1 MSKQIPKYLYTIHIC
16 TLTVTNNN
24 YHRKWQPS
32 VPIANVPTWCFQPAT
47 NYPVNSQGLV
57 WFGVLE
63 VFSSGKRVAFS
74 LVFILLSVC
83 QRTLWSF
90 LWFKFTTSV
99 RAQSEP
105 IPSCPKYIPMAACLS
120 LPISCLF
127 VCLTVCWISY
137 IIKLMFRQQQ
147 KELGM

>member
-24 YHRKWQPS
+24 YHRNWQPS
-32 VPIANVPTWCFQPAT
+32 VPIATWWFQPAT

-63 VFSSGKRVAFS
+63 VFSSGERGAFS

-120 LPISCLF
+120 RPSSCLF
-127 VCLTVCWISY
+127 VCFLDCLLDLVHY
-137 IIKLMFRQQQ
+137 KVDV
-147 KELGM
+147 